1 MSSQWRKE
9 IFQKRRRPQ
18 LNRSSCKRPR
28 TVINVDEI
36 TIVAP
41 PELPNKPLLIE
52 QPVSSG
58 VLSLKEL
65 ERVIESDVVNIDA
78 AKTDPL
84 ENSTTESLSKE
95 GNSNNRKENLK

>member
-1 MSSQWRKE
+1 MSSQRRKD

-36 TIVAP
+36 AIVAP
-41 PELPNKPLLIE
+41 LELPNKPLLIE

-65 ERVIESDVVNIDA
+65 ERVIESDVNIDA

>member
-1 MSSQWRKE
+1 MSSQRRKE
-9 IFQKRRRPQ
+9 TFPKRRRPQ

-65 ERVIESDVVNIDA
+65 ERVIESDVNIDA